1 MATFLQSLA
10 PSIPSASQAGAR
22 IFQYIHKLEEIL
34 VRQSQPTMT
43 VDPVVAHPQPEVAG
57 EPRTTSMMPQQHPHP
72 HLPPTQPTLLDQYAL
87 PNTAFYNFQTDFIG
101 NMWTNAFNDSA
112 DIDWASAIESWG
124 TT

>member
-1 MATFLQSLA
+1 MATFLQGLSTSL
-10 PSIPSASQAGAR
+10 PSASQAGAR

-34 VRQSQPTMT
+34 VRQSHSTMGVAPMVAQTQP
-43 VDPVVAHPQPEVAG
+43 DVAG
-57 EPRTTSMMPQQHPHP
+57 EPRTAGMMPQPQPQP
-72 HLPPTQPTLLDQYAL
+72 HLPPQPGLLDQYAL

-112 DIDWASAIESWG
+112 DIDWAGAIESWG

>member
-10 PSIPSASQAGAR
+10 PSLPSASQAGAR

-34 VRQSQPTMT
+34 VRQSQPAMA
-43 VDPVVAHPQPEVAG
+43 VAPVVAHPPSDAAG
-57 EPRTTSMMPQQHPHP
+57 ESRTTSMMPQQPLP
-72 HLPPTQPTLLDQYAL
+72 HLTPQQGLLEQYAL

>member
-10 PSIPSASQAGAR
+10 PSLPSASQAGAR

-34 VRQSQPTMT
+34 VRQSHSTMA
-43 VDPVVAHPQPEVAG
+43 VAPVAAHPQSDVAG
-57 EPRTTSMMPQQHPHP
+57 EPPTTSMMPQEQPHP
-72 HLPPTQPTLLDQYAL
+72 HLPPQQSLLEQYAL
-87 PNTAFYNFQTDFIG
+87 PNTAFYNFQTGFIG